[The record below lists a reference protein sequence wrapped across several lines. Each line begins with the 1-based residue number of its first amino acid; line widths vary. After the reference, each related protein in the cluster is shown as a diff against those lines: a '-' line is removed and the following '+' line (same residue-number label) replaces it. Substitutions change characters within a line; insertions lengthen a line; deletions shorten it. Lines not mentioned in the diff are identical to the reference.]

1 MNLNTCLVVILSL
14 AITALSLAEKFES
27 VKCGKDEFTCY
38 GEWND
43 DWTEQLTSDYCIP
56 SKIGDCWNDCPK
68 QCHKD
73 EIRCPG
79 QIDRNTGCIGPDSC
93 QAGSKLFLNSLVL
106 AQFLWI
112 SILLW
117 AQSFTSLKVDLH
129 LMTYDI
135 KRSVAFRR
143 NGAISTR
150 KFSIK

>member
-93 QAGSKLFLNSLVL
+93 QAGSKFFLNSLVL
-106 AQFLWI
+106 APFLWI
-112 SILLW
+112 LILLLV
-117 AQSFTSLKVDLH
+117 QSFTSLMADLH
-129 LMTYDI
+129 IM
-135 KRSVAFRR
+135 KA
-143 NGAISTR
+143 
-150 KFSIK
+150 

>member
-93 QAGSKLFLNSLVL
+93 QAGSKFFLNSLVL
-106 AQFLWI
+106 APYLWI
-112 SILLW
+112 SILFW
-117 AQSFTSLKVDLH
+117 AQSFTSLKAYIH
-129 LMTYDI
+129 LMT
-135 KRSVAFRR
+135 
-143 NGAISTR
+143 
-150 KFSIK
+150 

>member
-73 EIRCPG
+73 EISCPG
-79 QIDRNTGCIGPDSC
+79 GICDDGCLDADYC
-93 QAGSKLFLNSLVL
+93 YYGSKCLTFQKKEGYVL
-106 AQFLWI
+106 K
-112 SILLW
+112 ILL
-117 AQSFTSLKVDLH
+117 
-129 LMTYDI
+129 YP
-135 KRSVAFRR
+135 
-143 NGAISTR
+143 
-150 KFSIK
+150 

>member
-14 AITALSLAEKFES
+14 AITALSLAEKFEA

-93 QAGSKLFLNSLVL
+93 QAGSKFFLNSLVL
-106 AQFLWI
+106 APFLWI
-112 SILLW
+112 LILLLV
-117 AQSFTSLKVDLH
+117 QSFTSLKADLH
-129 LMTYDI
+129 IM
-135 KRSVAFRR
+135 KA
-143 NGAISTR
+143 
-150 KFSIK
+150 

>member
-1 MNLNTCLVVILSL
+1 MNLNKCLVVILSL

-93 QAGSKLFLNSLVL
+93 QAGSKSFLNSL
-106 AQFLWI
+106 AFFGFQFYYGHNH
-112 SILLW
+112 LL
-117 AQSFTSLKVDLH
+117 L
-129 LMTYDI
+129 
-135 KRSVAFRR
+135 
-143 NGAISTR
+143 
-150 KFSIK
+150 

>member
-68 QCHKD
+68 QCQKD

-93 QAGSKLFLNSLVL
+93 QAGSKFFLNSLVL
-106 AQFLWI
+106 APFLWI
-112 SILLW
+112 LILLLV
-117 AQSFTSLKVDLH
+117 QSFISLKADLH
-129 LMTYDI
+129 IM
-135 KRSVAFRR
+135 KA
-143 NGAISTR
+143 
-150 KFSIK
+150 

>member
-93 QAGSKLFLNSLVL
+93 QAGSKFFLNSLVL
-106 AQFLWI
+106 APFLWI
-112 SILLW
+112 LILLLV
-117 AQSFTSLKVDLH
+117 QSFTSLKTDLH
-129 LMTYDI
+129 LM
-135 KRSVAFRR
+135 KA
-143 NGAISTR
+143 
-150 KFSIK
+150 

>member
-117 AQSFTSLKVDLH
+117 AQSFTSLKALLH

-135 KRSVAFRR
+135 KRSFAFRR

-150 KFSIK
+150 KSIK

>member
-27 VKCGKDEFTCY
+27 VKCGKDKFTCY

-93 QAGSKLFLNSLVL
+93 QAGSKFFLNSLVL
-106 AQFLWI
+106 APFLWI
-112 SILLW
+112 LILLLV
-117 AQSFTSLKVDLH
+117 QSFTSLKADLH
-129 LMTYDI
+129 IM
-135 KRSVAFRR
+135 KA
-143 NGAISTR
+143 
-150 KFSIK
+150 

>member
-93 QAGSKLFLNSLVL
+93 QAGSKFFLNSLVL
-106 AQFLWI
+106 APFLWI
-112 SILLW
+112 LILLLV
-117 AQSFTSLKVDLH
+117 QSFTSLKADLH
-129 LMTYDI
+129 LM
-135 KRSVAFRR
+135 R
-143 NGAISTR
+143 
-150 KFSIK
+150 

>member
-93 QAGSKLFLNSLVL
+93 QAGSKFFLNSLVL
-106 AQFLWI
+106 LLAPFLWI
-112 SILLW
+112 LILLFV
-117 AQSFTSLKVDLH
+117 QSFTSLMADLH
-129 LMTYDI
+129 LMT
-135 KRSVAFRR
+135 
-143 NGAISTR
+143 
-150 KFSIK
+150 

>member
-93 QAGSKLFLNSLVL
+93 QAGSKFFLNSLVL
-106 AQFLWI
+106 APFLWI
-112 SILLW
+112 LILLLV
-117 AQSFTSLKVDLH
+117 QSFTSLKADLH
-129 LMTYDI
+129 IM
-135 KRSVAFRR
+135 KA
-143 NGAISTR
+143 
-150 KFSIK
+150 